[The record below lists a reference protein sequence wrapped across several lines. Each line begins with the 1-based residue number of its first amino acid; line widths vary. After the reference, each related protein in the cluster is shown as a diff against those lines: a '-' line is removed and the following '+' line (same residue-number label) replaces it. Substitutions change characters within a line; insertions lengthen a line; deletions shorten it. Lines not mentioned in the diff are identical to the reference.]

1 MTSTVNA
8 ATTAA
13 LLSSSYD
20 ALSTTVGIAVIIA
33 LGILL
38 FQREATRILGGQR
51 AAESEWA
58 FDVVLVP
65 LLFVFV
71 VIITA
76 RLAELVV

>member
-1 MTSTVNA
+1 MTSTVTD
-8 ATTAA
+8 ATTRV

-20 ALSTTVGIAVIIA
+20 ALSTTVGLAVVIA
-33 LGILL
+33 LGVLL
-38 FQREATRILGGQR
+38 FQREVTRILGGQR

-71 VIITA
+71 VIVTA